1 MCDYARRVHNDD
13 DDDDGKKKQKFSR
26 SVGIMEIVLFEISH
40 FKREQIRKCKKYILK
55 SRSVFRLAVGP
66 HQIGNAAQ
74 ALMILDPHP

>member
-40 FKREQIRKCKKYILK
+40 FKRESRFENAK
-55 SRSVFRLAVGP
+55 ST
-66 HQIGNAAQ
+66 I
-74 ALMILDPHP
+74 